1 MKGAEKV
8 THKSSR
14 NMRDFPYSDREE
26 RPAIDESAQQAE
38 QFVHSSAPPWMP
50 IDATDTDQVKA
61 VLESMW
67 EVIERR
73 RGKSSGE

>member
-38 QFVHSSAPPWMP
+38 QFVHSSAPP
-50 IDATDTDQVKA
+50 
-61 VLESMW
+61 
-67 EVIERR
+67 
-73 RGKSSGE
+73 